1 MEKLISIDLKAPMGF
16 LKKPD
21 INEGIYLTFNMLHKP
36 VLLGILGAIAGLK
49 GYQNEG
55 ELPEYFQRLK
65 DLKIGIQPL
74 EYDEKSKNNRGNFQK
89 TTIKYNNAVG
99 YANRDGGILNVVE
112 QTLIKPVY
120 RCFLLFDF
128 DIAIHRRLND
138 YLQKYEAEFLPYLG
152 KNEYSLWWEAYR
164 EYDYEPFSYDRDYK
178 VATIFRKADQLVKEM
193 RQNSGGT
200 LFLFDTSPS
209 EPEFLYFEE
218 LPVGFDEELMQYQR
232 ETFAYTNF
240 TLRKEKK
247 LEGLYYLKED
257 DVIIQLF

>member
-36 VLLGILGAIAGLK
+36 GLLGILGAIAGLK
-49 GYQNEG
+49 GYQNKG
-55 ELPEYFQRLK
+55 ELPEYYPWLK

-74 EYDEKSKNNRGNFQK
+74 DYDAKHKNSRGNFQK
-89 TTIKYNNAVG
+89 TTIKYNNTVG
-99 YANRDGGILNVVE
+99 YANADGGTLNIVE
-112 QTLIKPVY
+112 QTLIKLNY

-128 DIAIHRRLND
+128 GLALHRMMDD
-138 YLQKYEAEFLPYLG
+138 YLKKYEAEFLPYLG
-152 KNEYSLWWEAYR
+152 KNEYSLWWQAYR
-164 EYDYEPFSYDRDYK
+164 EYDYESFRFNRNYK
-178 VATIFRKADQLVKEM
+178 VATIFRKAEQLVKEM
-193 RQNSGGT
+193 RESSGGAP
-200 LFLFDTSPS
+200 FLFDTSSS

-240 TLRKEKK
+240 TFRKEKE
-247 LEGLYYLKED
+247 LDGLYHLKEENA
-257 DVIIQLF
+257 IIQLF